1 MCFKEINCICGN
13 LRSRDYMTLV
23 SGFVNH
29 SNLVNLVI
37 KQIKKLV
44 SGWFKGTRLELLK
57 ENREECQMGP

>member
-1 MCFKEINCICGN
+1 
-13 LRSRDYMTLV
+13 MTLV

-44 SGWFKGTRLELLK
+44 SGWFKGTRLGEFLK